1 MGGFWSQGR
10 EWKERPEGLQCG
22 WGACD
27 TQLRSLWAGAAPQG
41 LKLTR
46 AEHGQGASETP
57 SLWGGHP
64 GVWVLGAGRRRMS
77 SQGPFTSTCLGP
89 CSPGPACT
97 LCPGYLR
104 GVGCWRHSGELDG
117 APAFPSPRLRLCMD
131 PSDFNSNILLFIF
144 VLVQFSRL
152 KTQSHRAP
160 C

>member
-1 MGGFWSQGR
+1 
-10 EWKERPEGLQCG
+10 
-22 WGACD
+22 
-27 TQLRSLWAGAAPQG
+27 
-41 LKLTR
+41 
-46 AEHGQGASETP
+46 
-57 SLWGGHP
+57 
-64 GVWVLGAGRRRMS
+64 MS

-117 APAFPSPRLRLCMD
+117 TPAFLSPRLRLCMD